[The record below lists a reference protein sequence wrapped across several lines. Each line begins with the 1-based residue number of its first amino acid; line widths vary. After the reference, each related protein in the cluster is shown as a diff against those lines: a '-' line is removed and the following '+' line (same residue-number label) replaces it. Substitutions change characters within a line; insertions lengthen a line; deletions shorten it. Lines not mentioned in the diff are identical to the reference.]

1 MRGTARVGTLCG
13 AALLVAALP
22 VVPQTSSPVVTSL
35 TLFAGTAAGL
45 WRSQNWGGSWELA
58 RKGTVNAVLPMGS
71 RVMVGA
77 DEGLVVSED
86 FGQSWKEA
94 AVQSTVLGVLF
105 SRYPQADPT
114 VFLGTPAGLL
124 KSEDG
129 GRTFGPTPLGV
140 SPVRRIEW
148 PGPDLVVA
156 AGAGVFV
163 SGDSGRTF
171 RGPGHGLPGAAV
183 LALAL
188 SSYYAVDPVI
198 FAGLEAGGVFRSA
211 DGGRTWTS
219 AGLSGAAVHD
229 LVWLGPFLFAA
240 TDDGLFRT
248 EDVGRNWT
256 RLGEGLKARSARRL
270 LFPLAP
276 ASGIEAFLGTDQGIY
291 HTTDGGL
298 HWTVTGMKDQAVLA
312 LATFPAPESPLDK
325 RKKR

>member
-1 MRGTARVGTLCG
+1 MRRTALVGALAG
-13 AALLVAALP
+13 AAVLGTMRPA
-22 VVPQTSSPVVTSL
+22 VPQISSPVVTSL
-35 TLFAGTAAGL
+35 TLFAGTSAGL
-45 WRSQNWGGSWELA
+45 WRSQNWGGTWEPV
-58 RKGTVNAVLPMGS
+58 RKGAVYTVHPTGP

-77 DEGLVVSED
+77 EDGLVVSED
-86 FGQSWKEA
+86 FGQTWKEA
-94 AVQSTVLGVLF
+94 TVQGTVLGVLL

-156 AGAGVFV
+156 AGSGVFV
-163 SGDSGRTF
+163 SGDAARTF
-171 RGPGHGLPGAAV
+171 RGPGNGLPGRAV

-211 DGGRTWTS
+211 DGGRAWAP
-219 AGLSGAAVHD
+219 AGLPGITVHD

-248 EDVGRNWT
+248 EDVGAHWT
-256 RLGEGLKARSARRL
+256 RVGEGLTGRSARRL

-276 ASGIEAFLGTDQGIY
+276 ASGSEAFLGTDQGIY

-312 LATFPAPESPLDK
+312 LATFPPPERPPDK